1 MPKAAH
7 KVVVIGHRNPD
18 TDSICSAIAYA
29 ELKNKTSDLV
39 CEPRRAGKMNQETEF
54 VLKKFGVKPPRM
66 CTDVNPKIRD
76 VDYREMPGIP
86 GSTSL
91 RKAWEIMRDKQIDT
105 LPVTSPDNELE
116 GVITVKDIATANMD
130 VFDTGIL
137 AKSQTTYR
145 NILETLG
152 GTMVVGREDDV
163 CTTATRASSV
173 PLKRKPLSSSSATG
187 PRWAAPSSA
196 LPRKWAWPSCRPRWT
211 PTPPVS

>member
-1 MPKAAH
+1 
-7 KVVVIGHRNPD
+7 
-18 TDSICSAIAYA
+18 
-29 ELKNKTSDLV
+29 
-39 CEPRRAGKMNQETEF
+39 MNQETEF

-163 CTTATRASSV
+163 CRPHPHRHRHARNAGKYRGKRRHRHPDQ
-173 PLKRKPLSSSSATG
+173 PLRKPAV
-187 PRWAAPSSA
+187 RH
-196 LPRKWAWPSCRPRWT
+196 
-211 PTPPVS
+211 

>member
-1 MPKAAH
+1 MPKTAH

-29 ELKNKTSDLV
+29 ELKNKTSSLV
-39 CEPRRAGKMNQETEF
+39 CEARRAGRMNQETEF
-54 VLKKFGVKPPRM
+54 VLKRFGVAPPRM

-105 LPVTSPDNELE
+105 LPITSADDELE
-116 GVITVKDIATANMD
+116 GIIAVKDIATANMD
-130 VFDTGIL
+130 VFDTGVL
-137 AKSQTTYR
+137 ATSRTTYK

-152 GTMVVGREDDV
+152 GTMVVGNENAV
-163 CTTATRASSV
+163 CTTGHI
-173 PLKRKPLSSSSATG
+173 K
-187 PRWAAPSSA
+187 SA
-196 LPRKWAWPSCRPRWT
+196 LPPLRCWKTTSKRATS
-211 PTPPVS
+211 SS

>member
-1 MPKAAH
+1 MPKTAH

-39 CEPRRAGKMNQETEF
+39 CEARRAGKMNQETEF

-86 GSTSL
+86 GTTSL

-116 GVITVKDIATANMD
+116 GVITVNKVLSYAQDYLKDNETYSQWAYKQDGASQIARLLFEEATDIN
-130 VFDTGIL
+130 FF
-137 AKSQTTYR
+137 
-145 NILETLG
+145 
-152 GTMVVGREDDV
+152 VGRAINPAHQNPDLPINFSIKMNLVKDL
-163 CTTATRASSV
+163 CDCLQRMG
-173 PLKRKPLSSSSATG
+173 KRVK
-187 PRWAAPSSA
+187 
-196 LPRKWAWPSCRPRWT
+196 
-211 PTPPVS
+211 VSYF